1 MITQSLFQLPPSK
14 PLRAATLYPRRKDA
28 VLAGGADPGAIV
40 ATHRSRAEC
49 PEAVMLPATT
59 VARLALG
66 VARGVTA
73 ATRRSMEGIRTGR
86 GIKAEPLRAVPI
98 AGK

>member
-1 MITQSLFQLPPSK
+1 
-14 PLRAATLYPRRKDA
+14 
-28 VLAGGADPGAIV
+28 
-40 ATHRSRAEC
+40 
-49 PEAVMLPATT
+49 MLPATT